1 MKRNLMKGVVL
12 LLSGMMFFGLFGCKG
27 GDNGERGSLES
38 ISMSCAHMDYSASYN
53 FFLRQ
58 EGDEILL
65 DAEFFPPYD
74 AQTNEYPERIEIE
87 NAVVTDKTALER
99 ASEIADRHNVYKFL
113 KTYKKPIRIFQAL
126 DETAYG
132 FAAKW
137 GGKLYSASAVNSAES
152 ELKEF
157 FTDLAMNSVETMQ
170 TGEESND

>member
-12 LLSGMMFFGLFGCKG
+12 FLSGMMLFGSVGCKG
-27 GDNGERGSLES
+27 GDNSELGRLES
-38 ISMSCAHMDYSASYN
+38 ISMSCGHMDQSMGYN
-53 FFLRQ
+53 FYLRQ

-74 AQTNEYPERIEIE
+74 SETNEYPERIEVE
-87 NAVVTDKTALER
+87 NAVVTDKTAMER
-99 ASEIADRHNVYKFL
+99 AGEILDRHKVYEFL
-113 KTYKKPIRIFQAL
+113 KTYKKPVKIFQAM
-126 DETAYG
+126 DETTYG
-132 FAAKW
+132 FSAKW
-137 GGKLYSASAVNSAES
+137 GGKLYSASSVNSAES